1 VRFVWGCSLNSALP
15 EIKYRSVWRT
25 QTLVLFSGHKYSKMF
40 FTFPNISQ
48 KFFQTLAEVSVC
60 AAVKAEFRS
69 AAVVYTQRLVC
80 GAPFDFNE
88 NTILNSG
95 GDGIPTRADVG
106 MSTGAIPIISSTR
119 TVSPGVV
126 EVEDEME
133 GLAMPD
139 MIVRFYDF
147 YCLV

>member
-1 VRFVWGCSLNSALP
+1 MLADHLRVVSGLPFGLP
-15 EIKYRSVWRT
+15 ESFAPLQW
-25 QTLVLFSGHKYSKMF
+25 QLLHCKYSKMF

-60 AAVKAEFRS
+60 AAVKAAFRS